1 MIFQH
6 IPTGLSNYTQWPH
19 LVCAQLPGQTS
30 SPVPFRYFR
39 EERTTHGLLC
49 TGKLGDHF
57 INGAS
62 HCLVLLLLNGLY
74 LFEGLSKSTNSEQV
88 EA

>member
-1 MIFQH
+1 MTFSGFNDD
-6 IPTGLSNYTQWPH
+6 IPTGLPNYTQWPH

-49 TGKLGDHF
+49 TESWGTT
-57 INGAS
+57 
-62 HCLVLLLLNGLY
+62 LLMGRAIAWY
-74 LFEGLSKSTNSEQV
+74 SCR
-88 EA
+88 